1 MKTYSYKQ
9 IIQLALPILVG
20 TMMEQII
27 GLTDTIFLGRVG
39 EVEQGAAAPAGVL
52 YITIFMVGLG
62 FCVGS
67 QIVMSRRNGESN
79 YRDIGTVFYHSL
91 AFLMLAAL
99 ALFVLS
105 RLFVPTLLSWVL
117 NEPEVQ
123 RAATEYL
130 YWRVIGFFFAFGG
143 LLFRAFYVSTLNTKT
158 LTLNSVV
165 MVLSNVAF
173 NYILIFGHFGAPRMG
188 IGGAALGSA
197 LAEGVSLLFYAL
209 YTRQTVDLKK
219 YGLDRLPK
227 FQPKLLRNVLGIS
240 SWTMLQD
247 VLALG
252 TWFIFFLAV
261 EHLGKSELAASNI
274 IRNISS
280 ACFMSISAIGATVST
295 LVGNLMGEGEIDS
308 VRPLLVKTMKL
319 AYMVVVPLIG
329 LIYLFPNPILSIFTD
344 SEPLKDLSL
353 VPLYV
358 LLSSNFICVPAY
370 TLMRGVSASGNTK
383 TAFVTEMVALAFYVI
398 FIFVAILYLRIPFW
412 ACTFSEHIY
421 YIILWIGCGLY
432 MRYGRW
438 YERKV

>member
-20 TMMEQII
+20 TMMEQLI

-67 QIVMSRRNGESN
+67 QIMMSRRNGEGN
-79 YRDIGTVFYHSL
+79 YREIGTIFYHSF
-91 AFLMLAAL
+91 AFLILTATV
-99 ALFVLS
+99 LFVLA
-105 RLFVPTLLSWVL
+105 RLFVPSLIALVL
-117 NEPEVQ
+117 NDPAVQ
-123 RAATEYL
+123 QAATEYL
-130 YWRVIGFFFAFGG
+130 HWRVIGFFFVFGG

-158 LTLNSVV
+158 LTLNSIV
-165 MVLSNVAF
+165 MVVSNIFF
-173 NYILIFGHFGAPRMG
+173 NYVLIFGNFGAPRMG

-197 LAEGVSLLFYAL
+197 LAEGVSLLFYIL
-209 YTRQTVDLKK
+209 YTRHSIDLKK

-227 FQPKLLRNVLGIS
+227 FQPKLLGNVLGIS

-280 ACFMSISAIGATVST
+280 ACFMSIAAIGATAST
-295 LVGNLMGEGEIDS
+295 LVGNLMGEGEIAS
-308 VRPLLVKTMKL
+308 VRPLLIKTMKL
-319 AYMVVVPLIG
+319 AYMVLIPLIAI
-329 LIYLFPNPILSIFTD
+329 IYLFPYPILGIFTD
-344 SEPLKDLSL
+344 NTQLQDLAL

-370 TLMRGVSASGNTK
+370 ILMRGVSASGNTK
-383 TAFVTEMVALAFYVI
+383 TAFAAETFALVFYVI
-398 FIFVAILYLRIPFW
+398 FIFVAILHYRIPFW
-412 ACTFSEHIY
+412 MCTLSEHLY
-421 YIILWIGCGLY
+421 FILLWLACGLY
-432 MRYGRW
+432 MRYGKW
-438 YERKV
+438 YEKKV

>member
-67 QIVMSRRNGESN
+67 QIVMSRRNGEGN

-173 NYILIFGHFGAPRMG
+173 NYILIFGHLGAPRMG

-197 LAEGVSLLFYAL
+197 LAEGVSLLFLCAL
-209 YTRQTVDLKK
+209 HPT
-219 YGLDRLPK
+219 
-227 FQPKLLRNVLGIS
+227 N
-240 SWTMLQD
+240 
-247 VLALG
+247 
-252 TWFIFFLAV
+252 
-261 EHLGKSELAASNI
+261 
-274 IRNISS
+274 
-280 ACFMSISAIGATVST
+280 
-295 LVGNLMGEGEIDS
+295 
-308 VRPLLVKTMKL
+308 
-319 AYMVVVPLIG
+319 
-329 LIYLFPNPILSIFTD
+329 
-344 SEPLKDLSL
+344 
-353 VPLYV
+353 
-358 LLSSNFICVPAY
+358 
-370 TLMRGVSASGNTK
+370 
-383 TAFVTEMVALAFYVI
+383 
-398 FIFVAILYLRIPFW
+398 
-412 ACTFSEHIY
+412 
-421 YIILWIGCGLY
+421 
-432 MRYGRW
+432 GRFEEVW
-438 YERKV
+438 P